1 MLGRTSRWTNCRT
14 VSRTIRSS
22 WPSTS
27 SRSKKSRSF
36 NKSAILWVLGKHRNS
51 VCVAIAACRRPYCL
65 GYEYQL
71 ALYEHAICMH
81 IETLKVF
88 CDIIE
93 SGSVSYAASQNFV
106 TQSAVSQ
113 QVRSLE
119 EKYECRL
126 LERARAGVKPT
137 PAGQILYN
145 SSKEIVRRFMELEN
159 RLREIGSVVAGSIR
173 VGTVYSVG
181 LHELPPYLTE
191 FLRTYP
197 QVNVHLEYLRS
208 NKIYEDLVE
217 GKIDLGVV
225 AYPAKR
231 SQIVTI
237 AFRHDELVLAVPPDN
252 PLAKHSKV
260 NVGQLVG
267 QKFVGY
273 ERDIPTRKAS
283 DRILREHGVKPTYAL
298 EFDNI
303 ETIKRAVE
311 IGLGCAIVP
320 RMTVEN
326 EVLRGTLRMLEFQE
340 GTFLRP
346 LAIIYKRGREL
357 SPAVRKFI
365 DVLTTSNI
373 VPRARGDKTVDK
385 PERPARGERAE
396 RNSDSNNDKAEKTA

>member
-1 MLGRTSRWTNCRT
+1 
-14 VSRTIRSS
+14 
-22 WPSTS
+22 
-27 SRSKKSRSF
+27 
-36 NKSAILWVLGKHRNS
+36 
-51 VCVAIAACRRPYCL
+51 
-65 GYEYQL
+65 
-71 ALYEHAICMH
+71 MH

-93 SGSVSYAASQNFV
+93 SGSFSYAASQNFV

-119 EKYECRL
+119 EKYDCRL
-126 LERARAGVKPT
+126 IERGRAGVKPT
-137 PAGQILYN
+137 PAGQILYTA
-145 SSKEIVRRFMELEN
+145 SKEIVRRFMELEN
-159 RLREIGSVVAGSIR
+159 RLREIGSVIAGSIR

-191 FLRTYP
+191 FLRNYP
-197 QVNVHLEYLRS
+197 AVNVHLEYLRS
-208 NKIYEDLVE
+208 NKIYEDLIE

-231 SQIVTI
+231 SQIVSV
-237 AFRHDELVLAVPPDN
+237 AFRHDELVLVVPPDSS
-252 PLAKHSKV
+252 LARHNRVSM
-260 NVGQLVG
+260 GALAG

-273 ERDIPTRKAS
+273 ERDIATRKAS
-283 DRILREHGVKPTYAL
+283 DRILRDHGVKPNYAL

-326 EVLRGTLRMLEFQE
+326 EVGRGSLKMLEFSE
-340 GTFLRP
+340 GTFTRP

-365 DVLTTSNI
+365 EVLTQSNI
-373 VPRARGDKTVDK
+373 LPKVG
-385 PERPARGERAE
+385 RGERTE
-396 RNSDSNNDKAEKTA
+396 RAPRLDRSSPNSDTRGSDGTDKAEKTA

>member
-1 MLGRTSRWTNCRT
+1 
-14 VSRTIRSS
+14 
-22 WPSTS
+22 
-27 SRSKKSRSF
+27 
-36 NKSAILWVLGKHRNS
+36 
-51 VCVAIAACRRPYCL
+51 
-65 GYEYQL
+65 
-71 ALYEHAICMH
+71 MH

-93 SGSVSYAASQNFV
+93 SGSFSYAASQNFV

-119 EKYECRL
+119 EKYDCRL
-126 LERARAGVKPT
+126 IERGRAGVKPT
-137 PAGQILYN
+137 PAGQILYTA
-145 SSKEIVRRFMELEN
+145 SKEIVRRFMELEN

-191 FLRTYP
+191 FLRSYP
-197 QVNVHLEYLRS
+197 AVNVHLEYLRS

-231 SQIVTI
+231 SQIVSI
-237 AFRHDELVLAVPPDN
+237 AFRHDELVLAVPPDS
-252 PLAKHSKV
+252 PLAKHNKV
-260 NVGQLVG
+260 SIGARAG

-273 ERDIPTRKAS
+273 ERDIATRKAS
-283 DRILREHGVKPTYAL
+283 DRILREHGVKPQYVL

-320 RMTVEN
+320 KMTVEN
-326 EVLRGTLRMLEFQE
+326 KSPAARFGCWSFRKALSCGRWQSSTS
-340 GTFLRP
+340 
-346 LAIIYKRGREL
+346 AGREL

-365 DVLTTSNI
+365 EVLTHNNGAAK
-373 VPRARGDKTVDK
+373 PDARARGTRAKL
-385 PERPARGERAE
+385 ARRKSGARDAG
-396 RNSDSNNDKAEKTA
+396 RQSRRRRKLEKLA

>member
-1 MLGRTSRWTNCRT
+1 
-14 VSRTIRSS
+14 
-22 WPSTS
+22 
-27 SRSKKSRSF
+27 
-36 NKSAILWVLGKHRNS
+36 
-51 VCVAIAACRRPYCL
+51 
-65 GYEYQL
+65 
-71 ALYEHAICMH
+71 MH

-119 EKYECRL
+119 DKYECRL

-145 SSKEIVRRFMELEN
+145 SSKEIVRKFVELEN
-159 RLREIGSVVAGSIR
+159 RLREIGSVIAGAIR

-225 AYPAKR
+225 AYPPKR
-231 SQIVTI
+231 SQIVTV
-237 AFRHDELVLAVPPDN
+237 AFRHDELVLVVPPEDA
-252 PLAKHSKV
+252 LAKLNRVS
-260 NVGQLVG
+260 VGQLVG
-267 QKFVGY
+267 QRFVGY
-273 ERDIPTRKAS
+273 ERDIATRKAS
-283 DRILREHGVKPTYAL
+283 DRILREHGVKPHYTM

-311 IGLGCAIVP
+311 IGQGIAIVP
-320 RMTVEN
+320 RSAVEMETARN
-326 EVLRGTLRMLEFQE
+326 SLKVLEFAE
-340 GTFLRP
+340 GPFTRP

-357 SPAVRKFI
+357 SPAVQKFI
-365 DVLTTSNI
+365 DILTISKPLFPSETA
-373 VPRARGDKTVDK
+373 RRGDKL
-385 PERPARGERAE
+385 ERAE
-396 RNSDSNNDKAEKTA
+396 RTEKVEKSA

>member
-1 MLGRTSRWTNCRT
+1 
-14 VSRTIRSS
+14 
-22 WPSTS
+22 
-27 SRSKKSRSF
+27 
-36 NKSAILWVLGKHRNS
+36 
-51 VCVAIAACRRPYCL
+51 
-65 GYEYQL
+65 
-71 ALYEHAICMH
+71 MH

-93 SGSVSYAASQNFV
+93 SGSFSYAASQNFV

-119 EKYECRL
+119 EKYDCRL
-126 LERARAGVKPT
+126 IERGRAGVKPT
-137 PAGQILYN
+137 PAGQILYAA
-145 SSKEIVRRFMELEN
+145 SKEIVRRFLELEN

-191 FLRTYP
+191 FLRSYP
-197 QVNVHLEYLRS
+197 AVNVHLEYLRS
-208 NKIYEDLVE
+208 NKIYEDLIE
-217 GKIDLGVV
+217 GKVDLGVV

-231 SQIVTI
+231 SQIVSVP
-237 AFRHDELVLAVPPDN
+237 FRHDELVLTVPPDN
-252 PLAKHSKV
+252 PLAKHTKV
-260 NVGQLVG
+260 NVGQLQG

-283 DRILREHGVKPTYAL
+283 DRILREHGVKPNYAL

-326 EVLRGTLRMLEFQE
+326 EVARGTLRMLEFQE

-365 DVLTTSNI
+365 EVLTTSTI
-373 VPRARGDKTVDK
+373 VPRARGDKTGDK
-385 PERPARGERAE
+385 PERPARGERGD
-396 RNSDSNNDKAEKTA
+396 RSSDGIEKAEKTA

>member
-1 MLGRTSRWTNCRT
+1 
-14 VSRTIRSS
+14 
-22 WPSTS
+22 
-27 SRSKKSRSF
+27 
-36 NKSAILWVLGKHRNS
+36 
-51 VCVAIAACRRPYCL
+51 
-65 GYEYQL
+65 
-71 ALYEHAICMH
+71 MH

-119 EKYECRL
+119 DKYECRL

-145 SSKEIVRRFMELEN
+145 SSKEIVRRFLELEN
-159 RLREIGSVVAGSIR
+159 RLREIKSVIAGSIR

-191 FLRTYP
+191 FLRAYP

-208 NKIYEDLVE
+208 NKIYEDLLE

-231 SQIVTI
+231 SQIATI
-237 AFRHDELVLAVPPDN
+237 DFRHDELVLVVPPED
-252 PLAKHSKV
+252 PLAKLIKV
-260 NVGQLVG
+260 SVSQLIGQR
-267 QKFVGY
+267 FVGF
-273 ERDIPTRKAS
+273 ERDMATRKAS
-283 DRILREHGVKPTYAL
+283 DRILREYGVKPQYTMEL
-298 EFDNI
+298 DNI
-303 ETIKRAVE
+303 ETIKSGVE
-311 IGLGCAIVP
+311 IGQGAAIVP
-320 RMTVEN
+320 RSTVEL
-326 EVLRGTLRMLEFQE
+326 EVARGSLKLLEFSE
-340 GTFLRP
+340 GPFTRP

-365 DVLTTSNI
+365 EVLTASKLPIPGHPVRTADGSDR
-373 VPRARGDKTVDK
+373 VEKHDRH
-385 PERPARGERAE
+385 ERHERGERLE
-396 RNSDSNNDKAEKTA
+396 RSEKIEKTA

>member
-1 MLGRTSRWTNCRT
+1 
-14 VSRTIRSS
+14 
-22 WPSTS
+22 
-27 SRSKKSRSF
+27 
-36 NKSAILWVLGKHRNS
+36 
-51 VCVAIAACRRPYCL
+51 
-65 GYEYQL
+65 
-71 ALYEHAICMH
+71 MH

-145 SSKEIVRRFMELEN
+145 SSKDIVRKFIELEN
-159 RLREIGSVVAGSIR
+159 RLREIGSIVAGSIR

-181 LHELPPYLTE
+181 LHELPPYLSE

-208 NKIYEDLVE
+208 NKIYEDLVD

-237 AFRHDELVLAVPPDN
+237 AFRHDEMVLVVPPEDA
-252 PLAKHSKV
+252 LAKLNKV
-260 NVGQLVG
+260 NVSQLAGQN
-267 QKFVGY
+267 FVGY
-273 ERDIPTRKAS
+273 ERDIAKRSSAQSRSARESRWCRARRSNSKPCAVRSRCSSSPKDRSRVRSRLSTSAVAS
-283 DRILREHGVKPTYAL
+283 SHRPYASLSTCLPPPSLRCRVMRPAPSIRSTAPSAANASKNRRRRIAASPLRSAS
-298 EFDNI
+298 
-303 ETIKRAVE
+303 RAD
-311 IGLGCAIVP
+311 G
-320 RMTVEN
+320 
-326 EVLRGTLRMLEFQE
+326 
-340 GTFLRP
+340 
-346 LAIIYKRGREL
+346 RGR
-357 SPAVRKFI
+357 
-365 DVLTTSNI
+365 T
-373 VPRARGDKTVDK
+373 PR
-385 PERPARGERAE
+385 
-396 RNSDSNNDKAEKTA
+396 

>member
-1 MLGRTSRWTNCRT
+1 
-14 VSRTIRSS
+14 
-22 WPSTS
+22 
-27 SRSKKSRSF
+27 
-36 NKSAILWVLGKHRNS
+36 
-51 VCVAIAACRRPYCL
+51 
-65 GYEYQL
+65 
-71 ALYEHAICMH
+71 MH

-145 SSKEIVRRFMELEN
+145 SSKEIVRRFIELEN

-191 FLRTYP
+191 FLRTFP

-237 AFRHDELVLAVPPDN
+237 AFRHDELVLVVPPDD
-252 PLAKHSKV
+252 PLAKLNKV
-260 NVGQLVG
+260 SVSQLVG
-267 QKFVGY
+267 QKLRRLRTRYSDAQGVGPNLA
-273 ERDIPTRKAS
+273 RTWRQSPTTRWSSTISRPSSARSKSA
-283 DRILREHGVKPTYAL
+283 RESRSCRARRSS
-298 EFDNI
+298 I
-303 ETIKRAVE
+303 ETA
-311 IGLGCAIVP
+311 
-320 RMTVEN
+320 
-326 EVLRGTLRMLEFQE
+326 RGSLKMLEFTE
-340 GTFLRP
+340 GPFTRP

-365 DVLTTSNI
+365 EVLDHGEDSFAGDARREGRTW
-373 VPRARGDKTVDK
+373 RA
-385 PERPARGERAE
+385 
-396 RNSDSNNDKAEKTA
+396 

>member
-1 MLGRTSRWTNCRT
+1 
-14 VSRTIRSS
+14 
-22 WPSTS
+22 
-27 SRSKKSRSF
+27 
-36 NKSAILWVLGKHRNS
+36 
-51 VCVAIAACRRPYCL
+51 
-65 GYEYQL
+65 
-71 ALYEHAICMH
+71 MH

-119 EKYECRL
+119 DKYECRL

-145 SSKEIVRRFMELEN
+145 SSKEIVHRFVELEN
-159 RLREIGSVVAGSIR
+159 RLREIGSVIAGSIR

-181 LHELPPYLTE
+181 LHELPPYLSE
-191 FLRTYP
+191 FLRTFP

-208 NKIYEDLVE
+208 NKIYDDLVE

-237 AFRHDELVLAVPPDN
+237 AFRHDELVLVVPPDD
-252 PLAKHSKV
+252 PLAKLTR
-260 NVGQLVG
+260 VGVAQLAG
-267 QKFVGY
+267 QHFVGF
-273 ERDIPTRKAS
+273 ERDIATRKAS
-283 DRILREHGVKPTYAL
+283 DRILREHGVKPVYTM

-311 IGLGCAIVP
+311 IGQGIAIVP
-320 RMTVEN
+320 RSAVELETARN
-326 EVLRGTLRMLEFQE
+326 SLKMLEFNE
-340 GTFLRP
+340 GPFTRP

-357 SPAVRKFI
+357 SPAVTKFI
-365 DVLTTSNI
+365 DILTTAKAKAPGNLTSRNHDKAD
-373 VPRARGDKTVDK
+373 RAEA
-385 PERPARGERAE
+385 PERV
-396 RNSDSNNDKAEKTA
+396 EKVEKSA

>member
-1 MLGRTSRWTNCRT
+1 ML
-14 VSRTIRSS
+14 
-22 WPSTS
+22 
-27 SRSKKSRSF
+27 KKSKSF
-36 NKSAILWVLGKHRNS
+36 NESAILQLPCNAKAGLEPPSHRPGG
-51 VCVAIAACRRPYCL
+51 PYCL
-65 GYEYQL
+65 CDEYQL
-71 ALYEHAICMH
+71 ALYKNWIRMH

-145 SSKEIVRRFMELEN
+145 SSKEIVRRFLELEN
-159 RLREIGSVVAGSIR
+159 RLREIGSVVAASIR

-191 FLRTYP
+191 FLRNYP
-197 QVNVHLEYLRS
+197 AVNVHLEYLRS
-208 NKIYEDLVE
+208 NKIYEDLIE
-217 GKIDLGVV
+217 GKVDLGVV

-231 SQIVTI
+231 SQVVSVP
-237 AFRHDELVLAVPPDN
+237 FRHDELVLAVPPDN
-252 PLAKHSKV
+252 PLAKSTKV
-260 NVGQLVG
+260 NISQLQG

-283 DRILREHGVKPTYAL
+283 DKIMREHGVKPTYVL

-346 LAIIYKRGREL
+346 LAIIYKRE
-357 SPAVRKFI
+357 
-365 DVLTTSNI
+365 
-373 VPRARGDKTVDK
+373 
-385 PERPARGERAE
+385 
-396 RNSDSNNDKAEKTA
+396 

>member
-1 MLGRTSRWTNCRT
+1 
-14 VSRTIRSS
+14 
-22 WPSTS
+22 
-27 SRSKKSRSF
+27 
-36 NKSAILWVLGKHRNS
+36 
-51 VCVAIAACRRPYCL
+51 
-65 GYEYQL
+65 
-71 ALYEHAICMH
+71 MH

-93 SGSVSYAASQNFV
+93 SGSVSYAALQNFV

-191 FLRTYP
+191 FLRNFP
-197 QVNVHLEYLRS
+197 AVNVHLEYLRS
-208 NKIYEDLVE
+208 NKIYEDLIE
-217 GKIDLGVV
+217 GKVDLGVV
-225 AYPAKR
+225 
-231 SQIVTI
+231 
-237 AFRHDELVLAVPPDN
+237 DN
-252 PLAKHSKV
+252 PLAKNSKV
-260 NVGQLVG
+260 NVGQLQG

-283 DRILREHGVKPTYAL
+283 DRILRDYGVKPTYAL

-320 RMTVEN
+320 RMTIEN
-326 EVLRGTLRMLEFQE
+326 EVTRGTLKMLEFQE

-365 DVLTTSNI
+365 EVLTTSTI
-373 VPRARGDKTVDK
+373 VPKAGAGR
-385 PERPARGERAE
+385 ERAE
-396 RNSDSNNDKAEKTA
+396 RTARSERADRGERGGDANHSERV

>member
-1 MLGRTSRWTNCRT
+1 
-14 VSRTIRSS
+14 
-22 WPSTS
+22 
-27 SRSKKSRSF
+27 
-36 NKSAILWVLGKHRNS
+36 
-51 VCVAIAACRRPYCL
+51 
-65 GYEYQL
+65 
-71 ALYEHAICMH
+71 MH

-93 SGSVSYAASQNFV
+93 SGSFSYAASQNFV

-119 EKYECRL
+119 EKYDCRL
-126 LERARAGVKPT
+126 IERGRAGVKPT
-137 PAGQILYN
+137 PAGQILYAA
-145 SSKEIVRRFMELEN
+145 SKEIVRRFLELEN

-191 FLRTYP
+191 FLRSFP
-197 QVNVHLEYLRS
+197 AVNVHLEYLRS
-208 NKIYEDLVE
+208 NKIYEDLIE
-217 GKIDLGVV
+217 GKVDLGVV

-231 SQIVTI
+231 SQIVSVP
-237 AFRHDELVLAVPPDN
+237 FRHDELVLAIPPDN

-260 NVGQLVG
+260 AVGQLQG

-283 DRILREHGVKPTYAL
+283 DRILRDHGVKPNYVL

-326 EVLRGTLRMLEFQE
+326 EIARGTLRMLEFQE

-365 DVLTTSNI
+365 EVLTAGSPASR
-373 VPRARGDKTVDK
+373 PRGEKSGDKS
-385 PERPARGERAE
+385 ERPARGERGERAADPGDRAE
-396 RNSDSNNDKAEKTA
+396 KAEKTA

>member
-1 MLGRTSRWTNCRT
+1 
-14 VSRTIRSS
+14 
-22 WPSTS
+22 
-27 SRSKKSRSF
+27 
-36 NKSAILWVLGKHRNS
+36 
-51 VCVAIAACRRPYCL
+51 
-65 GYEYQL
+65 
-71 ALYEHAICMH
+71 MH

-93 SGSVSYAASQNFV
+93 SGSFSYAASQNFV

-119 EKYECRL
+119 EKYDCRL
-126 LERARAGVKPT
+126 IERGRAGVKPT
-137 PAGQILYN
+137 PAGQILYTA
-145 SSKEIVRRFMELEN
+145 SKEIVRRFLELEN
-159 RLREIGSVVAGSIR
+159 KLREIGSVVAGSIR

-191 FLRTYP
+191 FLRNFP
-197 QVNVHLEYLRS
+197 AVNVHLEYLRA
-208 NKIYEDLVE
+208 NKIYEDLIE

-231 SQIVTI
+231 SQIV
-237 AFRHDELVLAVPPDN
+237 AVPFRHDELVLVVPPDN
-252 PLAKHSKV
+252 PLAKHNKV
-260 NVGQLVG
+260 NVGQLQG

-273 ERDIPTRKAS
+273 ERDVATRKAS
-283 DRILREHGVKPTYAL
+283 DRILRDHGVKPQYAL

-320 RMTVEN
+320 KMTVEN
-326 EVLRGTLRMLEFQE
+326 EVQRGTLRMLEFQE

-365 DVLTTSNI
+365 DVLTQSGALPK
-373 VPRARGDKTVDK
+373 VPRDRSDRAAR
-385 PERPARGERAE
+385 EAERAAREAE
-396 RNSDSNNDKAEKTA
+396 RAARETERLTDGKGSIEKAEKLA

>member
-1 MLGRTSRWTNCRT
+1 
-14 VSRTIRSS
+14 
-22 WPSTS
+22 
-27 SRSKKSRSF
+27 
-36 NKSAILWVLGKHRNS
+36 
-51 VCVAIAACRRPYCL
+51 
-65 GYEYQL
+65 
-71 ALYEHAICMH
+71 MH

-208 NKIYEDLVE
+208 NKIYEDLIE

-237 AFRHDELVLAVPPDN
+237 AFRYDELVLVVPPDD
-252 PLAKHSKV
+252 PLAKLNKV
-260 NVGQLVG
+260 SVSALAGL
-267 QKFVGY
+267 KFVGY
-273 ERDIPTRKAS
+273 ERDIATRKAS
-283 DRILREHGVKPTYAL
+283 DRILREHGVKPHYTM

-311 IGLGCAIVP
+311 IGQGVAIVP
-320 RMTVEN
+320 LSTVEH
-326 EVLRGTLRMLEFQE
+326 ETARGSLKMLEFAE
-340 GTFLRP
+340 GTFTRP

-357 SPAVRKFI
+357 SPAVRKFVE
-365 DVLTTSNI
+365 VLTSAKIQSPGTRTEKGDGGNGRSEA
-373 VPRARGDKTVDK
+373 RA
-385 PERPARGERAE
+385 ERPDKSERQDRSDRADKGEKPDRAEKAERAE
-396 RNSDSNNDKAEKTA
+396 RA